1 MEKTELKT
9 LERAI
14 LLETKCVCYEGAKI
28 RS

>member
-9 LERAI
+9 LGRAI

>member
-1 MEKTELKT
+1 MGKKELKT
-9 LERAI
+9 LGRAI